1 MIKYIFILMIGIWMA
16 VFSFGMRFAYGEE
29 DLVAKGKE
37 IYAQKKCSMCHMI
50 DGVGGKIGG
59 DLSDEGNKGRDEEWL
74 IKYFKDPKSLMPEAK
89 MRPVKGTDEE
99 LKALAAY
106 LMSLKKAK

>member
-1 MIKYIFILMIGIWMA
+1 MKHVLIFMIGIWMV
-16 VFSFGMRFAYGEE
+16 VFSFGAKFAQGEE

-37 IYAQKKCSMCHMI
+37 IYTQKKCSLCHTI
-50 DGVGGKIGG
+50 DGVGGKMGG

-74 IKYFKDPKSLMPEAK
+74 IKYFKDPKSIIPEAK
-89 MRPVKGTDEE
+89 MPPVKGTDEE

-106 LMSLKKAK
+106 MMSLKKEK

>member
-1 MIKYIFILMIGIWMA
+1 MKYIFILIIGIWMV
-16 VFSFGMRFAYGEE
+16 VFSFGAKFAQGEE

-37 IYAQKKCSMCHMI
+37 IYATKKCAMCHMI
-50 DGVGGKIGG
+50 DGVGGKKGP
-59 DLSDEGNKGRDEEWL
+59 DLSDEGNKGKDEEWL
-74 IKYFKDPKSLMPEAK
+74 IKYFKDPKSVEPEGK

-106 LMSLKKAK
+106 MMSLKKTK

>member
-1 MIKYIFILMIGIWMA
+1 MKHLFIFMIGIWMV
-16 VFSFGMRFAYGEE
+16 VFSFGVKFAQGEE
-29 DLVAKGKE
+29 EQVGKGKE
-37 IYAQKKCSMCHMI
+37 IYTQKKCSMCHKI
-50 DGVGGKIGG
+50 DGVGGKMGP

-106 LMSLKKAK
+106 LMILKKAK